1 MKFKLAVLDYDGT
14 IVGKSGIP
22 TERVKAA
29 IKKTV
34 ALGVKVSISTGRS
47 AFSLISLIK
56 ELHLDVP
63 HVFLAGALVFNPI
76 KDVVL
81 LEDPIEKSAV
91 LLVDEFAGK
100 NGIYLEVST
109 QDKLYYNLAEDFFV
123 NRRKRISNEPCEIVN
138 VEKLLETAK
147 VLNMRFILT
156 DDRYKTAFNE
166 LKEKLA
172 DQLNFQIGY
181 PHDEQIE
188 VVNMTS
194 LEVSKVSALRHLCQY
209 LKISPE
215 ETLAI
220 GDSPID
226 LPLIENVGLGIAMGN
241 AKDEVKIKAKE
252 VTASVDQDGVAVAL
266 EKYVIGNPFSSQ
278 EKAG

>member
-1 MKFKLAVLDYDGT
+1 MYKLVILDYDGT

-22 TERVKAA
+22 TQRVKAA
-29 IKKTV
+29 IRKTV
-34 ALGVKVSISTGRS
+34 ALGVKVSVSTGRS
-47 AFSLISLIK
+47 AYSLIPFIK

-91 LLVDEFAGK
+91 LTVAEFAEK
-100 NGIYLEVST
+100 HNLYLEVST
-109 QDKLYYNLAEDFFV
+109 KERLYYNLAIQQFIA
-123 NRRKRISNEPCEIVN
+123 RRKRISHEPCELTDIAKLAES
-138 VEKLLETAK
+138 EKL
-147 VLNMRFILT
+147 LNMRFILSESINT
-156 DDRYKTAFNE
+156 IDFQN
-166 LKEKLA
+166 LKEECSESV
-172 DQLNFQIGY
+172 NFQIGY

-226 LPLIENVGLGIAMGN
+226 LPIIEHAGMGIAMGN
-241 AKDEVKIKAKE
+241 AKDDVKKIANWI
-252 VTASVDQDGVAVAL
+252 APSVDQDGVAVAL
-266 EKYVIGNPFSSQ
+266 EKYVIC
-278 EKAG
+278 